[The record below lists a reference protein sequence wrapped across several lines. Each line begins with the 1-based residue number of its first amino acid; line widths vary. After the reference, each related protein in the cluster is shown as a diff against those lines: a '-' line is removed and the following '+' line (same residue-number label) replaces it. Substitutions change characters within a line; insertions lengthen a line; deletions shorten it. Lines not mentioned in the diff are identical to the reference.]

1 MWNQLH
7 VLFSIGFSGMATV
20 TLYLAERS
28 STLGWCGVGM
38 ENVGSAEVGKRVGL
52 PAPPPNRN

>member
-52 PAPPPNRN
+52 PAPPQ